1 MPEMLRAALILLL
14 VPAGLGACESVERET
29 ASRVT
34 DANDDNSGMSA
45 RDAAANPLLSSWNTG
60 FGVPPFDRIEPGQ
73 YLPALRAGIERH
85 RAEIDEIVAN
95 NEAPT
100 FANTIEALER
110 SGSALSRV
118 VRVFYA
124 VNGANANDVTRDTAR
139 TIAPELSAH
148 RDDITLNVDLFE
160 RVDAVYRQRD
170 SLDLTD
176 EQRRLLS
183 ETHKDFVRAGVNLD
197 DAARVRLR
205 ALNAELATLAETFR
219 DNLQKDSN
227 RYELLV
233 TAREDLGELPESLVA
248 LAAEEAE
255 RRGHDC
261 ECWAFNLQRPSI
273 NPFLQYSPNRELRR
287 QIFEAYAMQANNDN
301 EYDNKAIVARTV
313 ELRAERARLMGFDN
327 HAAYELTDRMAE
339 STQQIFE
346 LLDQVWEPALETAV
360 AEREARAAMMDE
372 DGIDDEFRGWDWRY
386 YTEKVR
392 QARYDF
398 DEEAL
403 RPYFPVES
411 VRDGAFEL
419 ASRLFG
425 LTFARRDDL
434 PVWHPDQQ
442 VFEVRD
448 RDGSHLA
455 VLYMDFFARESKRAG
470 AWMNSLRQQSK
481 LDGEVRPIVTT
492 NFNFPAPTRNS
503 PSLLSLSEA
512 ETLFH
517 EFGHALHGMLSDVT
531 YESLAGTS
539 TPRDF
544 VEFPSQVMENWM
556 AEPEVLRMFAR
567 HYRTGKTIP
576 DGIVDKITASATFD
590 QGFRT
595 VEYLGAAYLDMA
607 YHTLESP
614 EAIDPVRFEAQAMER
629 IGLIPEIVPR
639 YRSTYFAHIFAGG
652 YAAGYYSYLWSEVL
666 DADAFQA
673 FKETSLFDPETAA
686 RYREHILEKGGSRPG
701 MELYRDF
708 RGREPVIGPLLE
720 RRGFVT
726 SAR

>member
-1 MPEMLRAALILLL
+1 MRLMLCTIFVVLFTFLGLVGCQQAPDPEKESETITIDADDTAGRGAA
-14 VPAGLGACESVERET
+14 
-29 ASRVT
+29 
-34 DANDDNSGMSA
+34 D
-45 RDAAANPLLSSWNTG
+45 NPLLSNWDTL
-60 FGVPPFDRIEPGQ
+60 FGVPPFDRIESED
-73 YLPALRAGIERH
+73 YLPALRIGIAEQQK
-85 RAEIDEIVAN
+85 EIDAIIGNDAV
-95 NEAPT
+95 PT

-124 VNGANANDVTRDTAR
+124 VNGAHANDVTRDTAR
-139 TIAPELSAH
+139 IIAPELSAH
-148 RDDITLNVDLFE
+148 RDDIALNAGLFT
-160 RVDAVYRQRD
+160 RINAIYRQRD
-170 SLDLTD
+170 ALDLSD
-176 EQRRLLS
+176 EQQRLLS
-183 ETHKDFVRAGVNLD
+183 EIHKDFVRAGVNLD
-197 DAARVRLR
+197 EASREKLR
-205 ALNAELATLAETFR
+205 ELNAQLATLSETFR

-233 TAREDLGELPESLVA
+233 TDRADLGALPESLVA

-261 ECWAFNLQRPSI
+261 ECWVFTLQRPSI
-273 NPFLQYSPNRELRR
+273 NPFLQYSPDRELRR
-287 QIFEAYAMQANNDN
+287 QIFEAYAMQGNNDN
-301 EYDNKAIVARTV
+301 EYDNKSVVARSV
-313 ELRAERARLMGFDN
+313 ELRAERAGLMGFDN
-327 HAAYELTDRMAE
+327 HAEYELTDRMAE
-339 STQQIFE
+339 SAEQIFE
-346 LLDQVWEPALETAV
+346 LLDRVWEPAVEMAV
-360 AEREARAAMMDE
+360 AERKARSEMMKA
-372 DGIDDEFRGWDWRY
+372 DGIEDELRGWDWRY

-403 RPYFPVES
+403 RPYFPVEA

-419 ASRLFG
+419 ANRLFG
-425 LTFARRDDL
+425 LTFERREDL
-434 PVWHPDQQ
+434 PTWHPDQQ

-455 VLYMDFFARESKRAG
+455 VLYMDFFARESKRGG

-481 LDGEVRPIVTT
+481 LDGDVTPIVTT

-567 HYRTGKTIP
+567 HYRTGEMIP
-576 DGIVDKITASATFD
+576 DTIVDKITASATFD

-595 VEYLGAAYLDMA
+595 IEYLAAAYLDMA
-607 YHTLESP
+607 YHALEP
-614 EAIDPVRFEAQAMER
+614 AETVDPLRFEQAAMER
-629 IGLIPEIVPR
+629 IGLIPEIIPR

-666 DADAFQA
+666 DADAFKA
-673 FKETSLFDPETAA
+673 FKETSLFDRETAA
-686 RYREHILEKGGSRPG
+686 RYREHILERGGSRPG
-701 MELYRDF
+701 MELYERF
-708 RGREPVIGPLLE
+708 RGRAPAIEPLLE
-720 RRGFVT
+720 RRGFLEPT
-726 SAR
+726 Y